1 MLPQS
6 SQFKTDEP
14 KPGDPFQGNKLYHG
28 TPAPLKPGD
37 IVKPRNIKL
46 GASATT
52 DLRMAK
58 GYAESRYLPIPSLV
72 EKGYKPRVYKVEP
85 VSTATHGK
93 FKGKEVN
100 DKQGFR
106 VIKEI
111 GSGRTSNFR
120 SGGSSSARGFGGG
133 VGGGPENIMDVNR

>member
-6 SQFKTDEP
+6 PQFKTAEP
-14 KPGDPFQGNKLYHG
+14 KPGDPFKGNKLYHG

-37 IVKPRNIKL
+37 IVRPRNRKL
-46 GASATT
+46 GASATP
-52 DLRMAK
+52 DFRMAK
-58 GYAESRYLPIPSLV
+58 GYANSRYLPLPSLV

-85 VSTATHGK
+85 VSSATHGK

-106 VIKEI
+106 VIKEVR
-111 GSGRTSNFR
+111 SGKVAR
-120 SGGSSSARGFGGG
+120 SGGGGGGGG
-133 VGGGPENIMDVNR
+133 VLGGGGGLLKFD